1 VKELRKETTEF
12 ESKELTRDGASEK
25 RRDRFNNLI
34 KAVSNQIPNGNNQDE
49 KNTLAAYYMMGKI
62 LGKSVD
68 WVLVDNE
75 VTKTYTVIP
84 KMIEAQSNFWTNI
97 SSGLTGRAKVFPR
110 SKAKLKKVEY
120 QFVYALINDSTNKLV
135 KDIFPAES
143 PAAGSGLKKIS
154 AGRKTIKSV
163 TNQINDLYHAY
174 ELGNKSKLVKDQI
187 KSNLEFL
194 HKKNKVGKDYLDAV
208 FKKLKL

>member
-1 VKELRKETTEF
+1 MLWNSSR
-12 ESKELTRDGASEK
+12 EK
-25 RRDRFNNLI
+25 
-34 KAVSNQIPNGNNQDE
+34 V
-49 KNTLAAYYMMGKI
+49 
-62 LGKSVD
+62 
-68 WVLVDNE
+68 NE
-75 VTKTYTVIP
+75 
-84 KMIEAQSNFWTNI
+84 
-97 SSGLTGRAKVFPR
+97 
-110 SKAKLKKVEY
+110 
-120 QFVYALINDSTNKLV
+120 LV

-174 ELGNKSKLVKDQI
+174 ELGNKSKSVKDQI

>member
-1 VKELRKETTEF
+1 MFV
-12 ESKELTRDGASEK
+12 G
-25 RRDRFNNLI
+25 
-34 KAVSNQIPNGNNQDE
+34 
-49 KNTLAAYYMMGKI
+49 
-62 LGKSVD
+62 GKS
-68 WVLVDNE
+68 
-75 VTKTYTVIP
+75 
-84 KMIEAQSNFWTNI
+84 
-97 SSGLTGRAKVFPR
+97 
-110 SKAKLKKVEY
+110 KLKKVEY
-120 QFVYALINDSTNKLV
+120 QFFYGLINNPTSELV
-135 KDIFPAES
+135 KDIYPEES

-174 ELGNKSKLVKDQI
+174 ELGNKSKSVKDQI